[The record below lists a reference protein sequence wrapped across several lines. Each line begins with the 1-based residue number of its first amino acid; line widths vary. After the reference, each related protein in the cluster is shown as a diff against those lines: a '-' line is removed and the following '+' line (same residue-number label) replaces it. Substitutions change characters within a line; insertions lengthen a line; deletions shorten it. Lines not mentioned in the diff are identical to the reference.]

1 MQSIAE
7 LEFIRKWLNW
17 EDLSSGKLPC
27 YVPAMAHIG
36 FLGLGDMGQV
46 IVPRLIAAGHEVTG
60 WNRSPGKDSELK
72 LLGMQ
77 VGDSPASIA
86 GTSDFIFS
94 IVTNGAAVREIA
106 LGVDGVIHGISD
118 AAVYLDMSTI
128 EPEVSREVHAAFKS
142 VGKTMVDAPISGSPI
157 TIAQGKASLMIGGD
171 AEVFS
176 RVEKVLLDIG
186 AKATY
191 IGSSGL
197 ATQAKLSIN
206 ALLMIEVIAF
216 GEAVALAEKGG
227 VDREVM
233 VNAILNSVAA
243 SPVLG
248 YRGPFILEGKMPA
261 KPLADVAVQQKDMT
275 LVLEQ
280 GRRLGMSMPIA
291 SSANEMMN
299 ICLEMGIGHKDF
311 VVAHEAYLRL
321 GGITS

>member
-1 MQSIAE
+1 
-7 LEFIRKWLNW
+7 
-17 EDLSSGKLPC
+17 
-27 YVPAMAHIG
+27 MAHVG

-46 IVPRLIAAGHEVTG
+46 IIPRLIAAGHEVTG

-72 LLGMQ
+72 SLGMK

-86 GTSDFIFS
+86 STSDFIFS

-128 EPEVSREVHAAFKS
+128 EPEVSREVHAAFRAA
-142 VGKTMVDAPISGSPI
+142 GKIMVDAPISGSPI
-157 TIAQGKASLMIGGD
+157 TIGQGKASLMMGGD
-171 AEVFS
+171 QEVFP

-216 GEAVALAEKGG
+216 GEAVALAEAGG

-233 VNAILNSVAA
+233 VNAILNSVAS

-261 KPLADVAVQQKDMT
+261 KPLADVVVQQKDMT

-280 GRRLGMSMPIA
+280 GHRLGMSMPIA
-291 SSANEMMN
+291 ASANEIMN
-299 ICLEMGIGHKDF
+299 ICREMGLGHKDF
-311 VVAHEAYLRL
+311 VVAHEAYLRM
-321 GGITS
+321 GGYKS

>member
-1 MQSIAE
+1 
-7 LEFIRKWLNW
+7 
-17 EDLSSGKLPC
+17 
-27 YVPAMAHIG
+27 MAQIG

-46 IVPRLIAAGHEVTG
+46 IIPRLIAAGHEVTG
-60 WNRSPGKDSELK
+60 WNRTSGKDSDLK
-72 LLGMQ
+72 KLGMV
-77 VGDSPASIA
+77 VGTTPAEIA
-86 GTSDFIFS
+86 KKSDYIFS

-106 LGVDGVIHGISD
+106 LGTDGVIHGISD
-118 AAVYLDMSTI
+118 DAVYLDMSTI
-128 EPEVSREVHAAFKS
+128 EPEISREVHEAFKGA
-142 VGKTMVDAPISGSPI
+142 GKSMADAPISGSPV

-171 AEVFS
+171 QSVFP
-176 RVEKVLLDIG
+176 RVEKILLDIG

-191 IGSSGL
+191 IGSSGM
-197 ATQAKLSIN
+197 AAQAKLSIN

-216 GEAVALAEKGG
+216 GEAVALAERGG

-248 YRGPFILEGKMPA
+248 YRGPFILKGNMPT

-280 GRRLGMSMPIA
+280 GRKLGMALPIA
-291 SSANEMMN
+291 SSANQIMN
-299 ICLEMGIGHKDF
+299 ICRGMGLGHQDF
-311 VVAHEAYLRL
+311 VVAHEAYLRM

>member
-1 MQSIAE
+1 
-7 LEFIRKWLNW
+7 
-17 EDLSSGKLPC
+17 
-27 YVPAMAHIG
+27 
-36 FLGLGDMGQV
+36 MGQV
-46 IVPRLIAAGHEVTG
+46 IIPRLIAAGHEVTG

-72 LLGMQ
+72 SLGMK

-86 GTSDFIFS
+86 STSDFIFS

-128 EPEVSREVHAAFKS
+128 EPEVSREVHAAFKAA
-142 VGKTMVDAPISGSPI
+142 GKIMVDAPISGSPI
-157 TIAQGKASLMIGGD
+157 TIGQGKASLMMGGD
-171 AEVFS
+171 QEVFP

-191 IGSSGL
+191 IGTSGL

-216 GEAVALAEKGG
+216 GEAVALAEAGG

-233 VNAILNSVAA
+233 VNAILNSVAS

-261 KPLADVAVQQKDMT
+261 KPLADVVVQQKDMT

-280 GRRLGMSMPIA
+280 GHRLGMSMPIA
-291 SSANEMMN
+291 ASANEIMN
-299 ICLEMGIGHKDF
+299 ICREMGLGHKDF
-311 VVAHEAYLRL
+311 VVAHEAYLRM
-321 GGITS
+321 GGYKS

>member
-1 MQSIAE
+1 
-7 LEFIRKWLNW
+7 
-17 EDLSSGKLPC
+17 
-27 YVPAMAHIG
+27 
-36 FLGLGDMGQV
+36 MGQV
-46 IVPRLIAAGHEVTG
+46 IIPRLIAAGHEVTG

-72 LLGMQ
+72 SLGMK
-77 VGDSPASIA
+77 VGDTPASIA
-86 GTSDFIFS
+86 STSDFIFS

-128 EPEVSREVHAAFKS
+128 EPEVSREVHAAFRAA
-142 VGKTMVDAPISGSPI
+142 GKIMVDAPISGSPI
-157 TIAQGKASLMIGGD
+157 TIGQGKASLMMGGD
-171 AEVFS
+171 QEVFP

-216 GEAVALAEKGG
+216 GEAVALAEAGG

-233 VNAILNSVAA
+233 VNAILNSVAS

-261 KPLADVAVQQKDMT
+261 KPLADVVVQQKDMT

-280 GRRLGMSMPIA
+280 GHRLGMSMPIA
-291 SSANEMMN
+291 ASANEIMN
-299 ICLEMGIGHKDF
+299 ICREMGLGHKDF
-311 VVAHEAYLRL
+311 VVAHEAYLRM
-321 GGITS
+321 GGYKS

>member
-1 MQSIAE
+1 
-7 LEFIRKWLNW
+7 
-17 EDLSSGKLPC
+17 
-27 YVPAMAHIG
+27 
-36 FLGLGDMGQV
+36 MGQV
-46 IVPRLIAAGHEVTG
+46 IIPRLIAAGHEVTG

-72 LLGMQ
+72 SLGMK

-86 GTSDFIFS
+86 STSDFIFS

-128 EPEVSREVHAAFKS
+128 EPEVSREVHAAFRAA
-142 VGKTMVDAPISGSPI
+142 GKIMVDAPISGSPI
-157 TIAQGKASLMIGGD
+157 TIGQGKASLMMGGD
-171 AEVFS
+171 QEVFP

-191 IGSSGL
+191 IGTSGL

-216 GEAVALAEKGG
+216 GEAVALAEAGG

-233 VNAILNSVAA
+233 VNAILNSVAS

-261 KPLADVAVQQKDMT
+261 KPLADVVVQQKDMT

-280 GRRLGMSMPIA
+280 GHRLGMSMPIA
-291 SSANEMMN
+291 ASANEIMN
-299 ICLEMGIGHKDF
+299 ICREMGLGHKDF
-311 VVAHEAYLRL
+311 VVAHEAYLRM
-321 GGITS
+321 GGYKS

>member
-1 MQSIAE
+1 
-7 LEFIRKWLNW
+7 
-17 EDLSSGKLPC
+17 
-27 YVPAMAHIG
+27 
-36 FLGLGDMGQV
+36 MGQV
-46 IVPRLIAAGHEVTG
+46 IIPRLIAAGHEVTG

-72 LLGMQ
+72 SLGMK

-86 GTSDFIFS
+86 STSDFIFS

-128 EPEVSREVHAAFKS
+128 EPEVSREVHAAFRAA
-142 VGKTMVDAPISGSPI
+142 GKIMVDAPISGSPI
-157 TIAQGKASLMIGGD
+157 TIGQGKASLMMGGD
-171 AEVFS
+171 QEVFP

-216 GEAVALAEKGG
+216 GEAVALAEAGG

-233 VNAILNSVAA
+233 VNAILNSVAS

-261 KPLADVAVQQKDMT
+261 KPLADVVVQQKDMT

-280 GRRLGMSMPIA
+280 GHRLGMSMPIA
-291 SSANEMMN
+291 ASANEIMN
-299 ICLEMGIGHKDF
+299 ICREMGLGHKDF
-311 VVAHEAYLRL
+311 VVAHEAYLRM
-321 GGITS
+321 GGYKS